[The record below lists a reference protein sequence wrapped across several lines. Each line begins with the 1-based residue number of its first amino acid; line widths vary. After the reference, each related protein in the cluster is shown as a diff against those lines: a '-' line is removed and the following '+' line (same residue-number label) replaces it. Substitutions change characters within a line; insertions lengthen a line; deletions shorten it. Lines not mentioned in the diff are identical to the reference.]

1 MENQPHPL
9 RILLVDDHA
18 IFRQGLKL
26 LLQGQRDLQV
36 VAEATNAR
44 QALDLVAREQPHIT
58 LLDLDLEGTSSLDIL
73 ESLQSLAPETRV
85 IVLTGIRSKEL
96 QERALRLGARGFV
109 TKENSADVIIRAIA
123 KVRDGEL
130 WFDRATV
137 GAAVGRMLHRQSDAE
152 AAQAK
157 LSPRELEIVRLVGE
171 GLKNGEI
178 AQRLFISEKT
188 VRNHLTVIFDKIGVT
203 DRLHLAIYAYRRGLA
218 RLPH

>member
-1 MENQPHPL
+1 
-9 RILLVDDHA
+9 
-18 IFRQGLKL
+18 
-26 LLQGQRDLQV
+26 
-36 VAEATNAR
+36 
-44 QALDLVAREQPHIT
+44 
-58 LLDLDLEGTSSLDIL
+58 
-73 ESLQSLAPETRV
+73 V